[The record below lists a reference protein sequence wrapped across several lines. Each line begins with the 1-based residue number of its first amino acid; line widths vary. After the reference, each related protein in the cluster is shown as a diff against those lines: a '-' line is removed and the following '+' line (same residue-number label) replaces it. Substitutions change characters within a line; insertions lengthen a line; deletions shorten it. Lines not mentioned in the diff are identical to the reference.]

1 MRIFA
6 LQKVNF
12 NKKAIVP
19 QKQPKHMEFLIN
31 EIQALEGH
39 SYSLVRI
46 SLLNKVKQLTMK
58 SCKTLIKK
66 TKSTPTSIYFAQVCS
81 AGIMILHFKEDFV
94 SKCQEVGG
102 LTREQ
107 FVALLSD
114 AMVCY
119 FGAKNTPADA
129 NHMVTKTI
137 EINIMTKQHKWRLVK
152 AANTFYL
159 MAAGLV
165 PVMDSNLITSG
176 VYTSDKTI

>member
-1 MRIFA
+1 MDYIID
-6 LQKVNF
+6 K
-12 NKKAIVP
+12 
-19 QKQPKHMEFLIN
+19 
-31 EIQALEGH
+31 IQALEGH

-81 AGIMILHFKEDFV
+81 AGIMILHFKEEFV
-94 SKCQEVGG
+94 SQCQSVGN
-102 LTREQ
+102 LTTEQ

-114 AMVCY
+114 AIVCY
-119 FGAKNTPADA
+119 FGAKNIHADA

-137 EINIMTKQHKWRLVK
+137 EMNIHTNKHKWQLVK
-152 AANTFYL
+152 ASEKYYL